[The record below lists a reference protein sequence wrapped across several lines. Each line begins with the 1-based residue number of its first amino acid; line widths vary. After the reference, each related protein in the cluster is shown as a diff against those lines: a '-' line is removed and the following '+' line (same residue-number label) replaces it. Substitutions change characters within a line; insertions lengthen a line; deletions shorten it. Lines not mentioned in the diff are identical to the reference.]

1 LGNLELLRALKERE
15 KPMNIEATLNGLVA
29 LGATWVLWLLLALS
43 VIAVAVMLE
52 RLTFFVRTRVDA
64 TALRAELNRGLAS
77 RQLAQVER
85 LLQASHSLEARI
97 VAAGIGASSAPEA
110 EQRMAA
116 EALLQR
122 LRCEQHLAF
131 LGTLGNNAPF
141 VGLLGTVLGI
151 IGAFHQLNQAR
162 GQITAGLMAQIGEAL
177 VATAVGLVVALPAV
191 ATYNAFQRAI
201 QVRLHRGDAL
211 GRELMAHL
219 LTLEPPNAAATPESG
234 PQRVAG
240 E

>member
-1 LGNLELLRALKERE
+1 
-15 KPMNIEATLNGLVA
+15 MNIEATLNGLVA

-43 VIAVAVMLE
+43 VLAVAVMLE
-52 RLTFFVRTRVDA
+52 RLTFFLRTRVDA
-64 TALRAELNRGLAS
+64 AALRVELNRGLAS
-77 RQLAQVER
+77 RQLAHVER
-85 LLQASHSLEARI
+85 LLRASNSLEAQI

-116 EALLQR
+116 EAQLQR
-122 LRCEQHLAF
+122 LRSEHNLAF

-141 VGLLGTVLGI
+141 IGLLGTVLGI

-191 ATYNAFQRAI
+191 ATYNAFQRSI
-201 QVRLHRGDAL
+201 QVRLNRGDAL
-211 GRELMAHL
+211 GRELLAYL
-219 LTLEPPNAAATPESG
+219 LTLEQPSAAAAPESG

>member
-1 LGNLELLRALKERE
+1 
-15 KPMNIEATLNGLVA
+15 MNIEATLNGLVA

-43 VIAVAVMLE
+43 VLALAVMLE
-52 RLTFFVRTRVDA
+52 RLVFFLRTRVDT
-64 TALRAELNRGLAS
+64 TALRAELNRGLAA
-77 RQLAQVER
+77 RELAQVER
-85 LLQASHSLEARI
+85 LLRTSNSLEARI
-97 VAAGIGASSAPEA
+97 VAAGLGCSSAPEA
-110 EQRMAA
+110 EQRMAG
-116 EALLQR
+116 EAQLQR

-162 GQITAGLMAQIGEAL
+162 GQLTAGLMAQIGEAL

-201 QVRLHRGDAL
+201 QVRLNRGDAL
-211 GRELMAHL
+211 GRELLAHL
-219 LTLEPPNAAATPESG
+219 LTLEPPRLAAASESG
-234 PQRVAG
+234 SQRLAG
-240 E
+240 G